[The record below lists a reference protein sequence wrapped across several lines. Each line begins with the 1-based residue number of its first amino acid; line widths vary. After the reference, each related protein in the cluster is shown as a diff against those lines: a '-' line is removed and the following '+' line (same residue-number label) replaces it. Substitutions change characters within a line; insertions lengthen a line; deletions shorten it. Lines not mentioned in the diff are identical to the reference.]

1 MASFKGYDNL
11 FSKKQ
16 KNSKNDNCII
26 TVNAVYKK
34 RIQFTSYLIS
44 TTNSENTKTPS
55 YNRYDLLSLP
65 YFLPHTRVC
74 VWTETQL
81 LNQAKTKH
89 ARDKK
94 A

>member
-1 MASFKGYDNL
+1 MASDKGYDNL

-34 RIQFTSYLIS
+34 RIPFTSYLIS
-44 TTNSENTKTPS
+44 TTNSENTKTP
-55 YNRYDLLSLP
+55 LP
-65 YFLPHTRVC
+65 VSHAC

-89 ARDKK
+89 ARDRK